1 MKFNRRKVTTVLAS
15 LMAAP
20 LISCDSTSSQE
31 IEETNMYGLIA
42 KITAIDG
49 KRDAL
54 SSILIEGL
62 REMPGNL
69 SYIVANDAAN
79 ANDLW
84 ITEVWVDQ
92 AAHQN
97 SLSLSSVQK
106 AIKVARPL
114 MAGMVRIAETRPVG
128 GEGL

>member
-1 MKFNRRKVTTVLAS
+1 
-15 LMAAP
+15 
-20 LISCDSTSSQE
+20 
-31 IEETNMYGLIA
+31 MYGLIA

>member
-1 MKFNRRKVTTVLAS
+1 
-15 LMAAP
+15 
-20 LISCDSTSSQE
+20 
-31 IEETNMYGLIA
+31 MYGLIA
-42 KITAIDG
+42 KMTAVDG

-62 REMPGNL
+62 RAMPGNL
-69 SYIVANDAAN
+69 SYIVANDQAN

-92 AAHQN
+92 TAHQN
-97 SLSLSSVQK
+97 SLSLSSVQE
-106 AIKVARPL
+106 AIKAGRPL
-114 MAGMVRIAETRPVG
+114 IAGMERIAETQPVG